1 MKRSFNSIIES
12 IKEGLSTYDYFV
24 TLKKYLVN

>member
-24 TLKKYLVN
+24 DFKKSI